1 MGALTVQTQYLKLRK
16 GIYRICD
23 TGRLDGSNVSSGGY
37 KAINK
42 TQLWKLRSLY
52 FLIKFTSYLNL
63 LLSVVK
69 FESHQYDSTAILP
82 HQS

>member
-1 MGALTVQTQYLKLRK
+1 MSPSSSANTIFETGERN
-16 GIYRICD
+16 YRICD

-52 FLIKFTSYLNL
+52 FLIKFTSY
-63 LLSVVK
+63 
-69 FESHQYDSTAILP
+69 A
-82 HQS
+82 

>member
-1 MGALTVQTQYLKLRK
+1 MNNEWSPSPVQIIIFETEERN
-16 GIYRICD
+16 YRICD

-52 FLIKFTSYLNL
+52 FLIKFTY
-63 LLSVVK
+63 
-69 FESHQYDSTAILP
+69 A
-82 HQS
+82 